1 MYENITIVVPSFNH
15 GQYLPGLF
23 ERLNKLID
31 IGVKVYIIDDASKDN
46 SQDIITKFVSENNT
60 SSIS

>member
-15 GQYLPGLF
+15 GKYLPDLF
-23 ERLNKLID
+23 GRLNKLID

-46 SQDIITKFVSENNT
+46 SQDIIT
-60 SSIS
+60 